1 MGGFD
6 PATTNYGRYT
16 PTYQNP
22 FKNTAWDDIASGTPT
37 SPKPAPTSTTPTYNI
52 SPTPA
57 PTSTTTVMP
66 TTSSLPSISQDALYQ
81 QAVNSIFNPQPSA
94 AWQMDMSDFPFISGA
109 PTATSMG
116 SSVRAS
122 SLDPSQYGANLGQ
135 NTAAGNIPP
144 DIISMAQT
152 QQAIEGLLNPQSLF
166 DTMSG
171 GPIVDEINARTNA
184 LQDAF
189 RTQQMHNL
197 DEGIAK
203 VRAQLA
209 ADGVLSGSDIINEQF
224 DFTQGVLNDI
234 AVFDSGLGLENMKY
248 LGDLAYQDLIMRSNN
263 LQRVLI
269 ESNLQRGMNIE
280 VAVADADRKSRE
292 IIAQAEI
299 QVRIAEANLQA
310 QTQAAIANAQIGSNA
325 SIANAQIAAQQ
336 NMANLDAAK
345 ALQLAQLQAQTQ
357 LALGGQAAG
366 VDVLGLMQQD
376 YANQLGNQINTMGLP
391 LNALAGLGGP
401 VQSTS
406 SSSKSI

>member
-1 MGGFD
+1 
-6 PATTNYGRYT
+6 
-16 PTYQNP
+16 
-22 FKNTAWDDIASGTPT
+22 
-37 SPKPAPTSTTPTYNI
+37 
-52 SPTPA
+52 
-57 PTSTTTVMP
+57 
-66 TTSSLPSISQDALYQ
+66 
-81 QAVNSIFNPQPSA
+81 
-94 AWQMDMSDFPFISGA
+94 
-109 PTATSMG
+109 
-116 SSVRAS
+116 
-122 SLDPSQYGANLGQ
+122 
-135 NTAAGNIPP
+135 
-144 DIISMAQT
+144 
-152 QQAIEGLLNPQSLF
+152 
-166 DTMSG
+166 MSG

-336 NMANLDAAK
+336 NMANLDASK